1 MPGLCSQGTLN
12 SHLLLVG
19 EQMVMLL
26 LEPQKLPL
34 RWGVRQ
40 QLLPPGKVASLVTT
54 PALGRVPCGN
64 GEQGRAVVHSERA
77 VQNPSCVHLRSPLPL
92 TPPKVQ

>member
-1 MPGLCSQGTLN
+1 
-12 SHLLLVG
+12 
-19 EQMVMLL
+19 MVMLL

-40 QLLPPGKVASLVTT
+40 QILPPGKVASPVTT
-54 PALGRVPCGN
+54 LALGRVPCGN

-77 VQNPSCVHLRSPLPL
+77 MQNPSCVHLRSPLSL
-92 TPPKVQ
+92 TLPKVQ